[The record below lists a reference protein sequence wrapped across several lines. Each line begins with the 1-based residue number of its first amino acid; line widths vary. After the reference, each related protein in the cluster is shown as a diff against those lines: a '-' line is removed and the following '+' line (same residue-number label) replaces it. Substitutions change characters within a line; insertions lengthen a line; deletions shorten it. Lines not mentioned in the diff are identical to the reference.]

1 MRTKFTIS
9 KIKTIS
15 DALHQYYEYN
25 SDLIKSKIRQYRAEN
40 KDLIQTRKMQIYEK
54 QRNYYDKN
62 VDFTI
67 ERKRI
72 SNKQKTS
79 SCENRK

>member
-1 MRTKFTIS
+1 MIKS
-9 KIKTIS
+9 KIR
-15 DALHQYYEYN
+15 QYRAEN
-25 SDLIKSKIRQYRAEN
+25 KDLIQTRKIRQYRAEN

-72 SNKQKTS
+72 SNKQKT
-79 SCENRK
+79 CENRK

>member
-25 SDLIKSKIRQYRAEN
+25 SDLIKRQYRAEN

>member
-1 MRTKFTIS
+1 
-9 KIKTIS
+9 
-15 DALHQYYEYN
+15 
-25 SDLIKSKIRQYRAEN
+25 
-40 KDLIQTRKMQIYEK
+40 MQIYEK

-62 VDFTI
+62 ADFTI